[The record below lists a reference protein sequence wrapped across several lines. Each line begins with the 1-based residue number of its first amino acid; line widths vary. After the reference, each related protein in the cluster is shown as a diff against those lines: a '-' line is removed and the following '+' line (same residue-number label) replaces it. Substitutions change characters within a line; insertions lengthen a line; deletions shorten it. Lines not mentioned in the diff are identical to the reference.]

1 MVERGQRRPA
11 GDAVAAMD
19 TPFPPA
25 KPWQQARVAGS
36 GPEPR
41 AAPGPPGAFRALADP
56 HRHHEQGDRRIG
68 PVLGG
73 DREDVEAEGELEVVH
88 LHGGAPLRPARRG
101 RGRPAAGIQVVP
113 GDDAVDADD
122 AAQALPGRSHPA
134 GFEHALVVGE
144 LEEIFLVRAGG
155 GARHRFRRLR
165 YRVVKRRTAGRP
177 GTGAGVEA
185 PVVLDVH
192 GPVPRA
198 ARLGHQQ
205 VGLAHPPASE
215 INGQAP
221 AQDERPP
228 GLHRAERGILAAGPR
243 AAGNDVGRRVKREK
257 AGGDFCL
264 ELPAPREPALKHRRR
279 RQGLTWPDDVPLGAD
294 RTLLGHIT
302 ALRWH
307 ARRIVASAH
316 RPMVLNASDRTG
328 NPART
333 KRSQLSW
340 HPADHSSGTSGP
352 PGDREVAFN
361 GRQPTASLLSGR
373 RAGELY
379 APLR

>member
-1 MVERGQRRPA
+1 MVERGERRPA
-11 GDAVAAMD
+11 GDAVAAVD

-25 KPWQQARVAGS
+25 QPRQQARVAGS
-36 GPEPR
+36 SPEPR

-56 HRHHEQGDRRIG
+56 HRHHEQRDRRVG

-122 AAQALPGRSHPA
+122 AAQAPPRRSHPA
-134 GFEHALVVGE
+134 RFEHALVMGE
-144 LEEIFLVRAGG
+144 LEEIFLVRAGRE
-155 GARHRFRRLR
+155 ARHQLRRLR
-165 YRVVKRRTAGRP
+165 YRAVQRRTAGRP
-177 GTGAGVEA
+177 ATGAGVEA

-205 VGLAHPPASE
+205 VGLAHPPAGE
-215 INGQAP
+215 IDGQAP
-221 AQDERPP
+221 AQDERAP
-228 GLHRAERGILAAGPR
+228 GLHRTERGILAPSPR
-243 AAGNDVGRRVKREK
+243 PAGNDVSRRVKREK
-257 AGGDFCL
+257 AGGDFFL
-264 ELPAPREPALKHRRR
+264 ELPAPREPARQHRRR
-279 RQGLTWPDDVPLGAD
+279 RPGLTWPDDVPLGAD
-294 RTLLGHIT
+294 RALLGHIT

-316 RPMVLNASDRTG
+316 RPMVLNACDRTG
-328 NPART
+328 NRSADETVTTEQAPA
-333 KRSQLSW
+333 
-340 HPADHSSGTSGP
+340 HH
-352 PGDREVAFN
+352 
-361 GRQPTASLLSGR
+361 
-373 RAGELY
+373 
-379 APLR
+379 